1 MTIACRWKRVQID
14 LNERYGRKL
23 LPVGREVCHLLGE
36 DECWSIIHPIARMH
50 SSIQGLVACLTR
62 TSSETQAC
70 LRNCEA
76 WSELQSSSPRERF
89 PRNSS
94 STHYFIAGVLTG
106 FHWIAL
112 RCIAVEKRKGV
123 VMGPA
128 EVWARVGPGLAGA
141 VFGGGWWFWVDAAVC
156 SSMTVPFLHYIPG
169 HTIFSPPS
177 PPLQLRF
184 LVPIEEDDCIVWKL

>member
-1 MTIACRWKRVQID
+1 MVASFCQLGVRCVTFLEKTNVD
-14 LNERYGRKL
+14 L
-23 LPVGREVCHLLGE
+23 
-36 DECWSIIHPIARMH
+36 
-50 SSIQGLVACLTR
+50 SSIQSRVCIHPFRGSSHASLAPRRRLKLVF
-62 TSSETQAC
+62 ETAKREVNCKVRRHERDFHGILQVHIILSLEFWLDFIE
-70 LRNCEA
+70 LRCV
-76 WSELQSSSPRERF
+76 
-89 PRNSS
+89 
-94 STHYFIAGVLTG
+94 TV
-106 FHWIAL
+106 AL